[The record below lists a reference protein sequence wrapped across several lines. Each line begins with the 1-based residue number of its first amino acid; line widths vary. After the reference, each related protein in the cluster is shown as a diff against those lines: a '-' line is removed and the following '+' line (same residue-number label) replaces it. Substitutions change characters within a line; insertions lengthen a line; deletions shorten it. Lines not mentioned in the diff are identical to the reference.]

1 MASFP
6 HTMKTLLSL
15 VAILALPLA
24 VFAKETKE
32 TKEKAPSGYISIDEL
47 AKAQEK
53 AKASKKLIAVLAK
66 GMNDNCP
73 HCSTA
78 MGIGQSALKSDCV
91 MVFTRAENIG
101 AKTLPEPVK
110 NGLSGAPTG
119 AAVTFVVFN
128 PDLTEVIAR
137 IGRDDLESDKKA
149 VSALKK
155 SVDTAKKKLSE
166 APAK

>member
-1 MASFP
+1 
-6 HTMKTLLSL
+6 MKTLLSL

-24 VFAKETKE
+24 VFAKE

-91 MVFTRAENIG
+91 SS
-101 AKTLPEPVK
+101 P
-110 NGLSGAPTG
+110 
-119 AAVTFVVFN
+119 
-128 PDLTEVIAR
+128 
-137 IGRDDLESDKKA
+137 ESDAMTSSPTRKR
-149 VSALKK
+149 
-155 SVDTAKKKLSE
+155 
-166 APAK
+166 